1 MYDVEAAGLSHIYLD
16 KRDTRDT
23 LTRAIRLCPTR
34 WAARSFAAARISA
47 RCAGTSRHAL
57 AELDDIMAVLAPRLF
72 DEFGPLLHQ
81 VPP

>member
-1 MYDVEAAGLSHIYLD
+1 MPLGEGRRESWWCHCPSRQLARDASGYLD

-47 RCAGTSRHAL
+47 SVRANVTPFPRGT
-57 AELDDIMAVLAPRLF
+57 
-72 DEFGPLLHQ
+72 
-81 VPP
+81 